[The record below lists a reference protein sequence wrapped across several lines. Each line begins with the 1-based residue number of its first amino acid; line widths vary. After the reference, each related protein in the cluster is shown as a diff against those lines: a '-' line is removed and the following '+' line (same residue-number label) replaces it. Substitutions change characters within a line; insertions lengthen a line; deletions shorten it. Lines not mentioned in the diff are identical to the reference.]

1 MSLLDDLRAKIADAI
16 LPSQKRGLLPYDRM
30 ASQRNIGAVAA
41 GNELEASI
49 RGTVFACLQHR
60 ANALSA
66 TKFNT
71 YKEQNFERSELGADH
86 WAARL
91 LSNPNPYFVRS
102 QIYSYIENWLSIN
115 GNAFIWTPTNG
126 YHVPL
131 QMWVLNPTR
140 VRIIKGS
147 EKFIDGYVYQSAQ
160 DGNIPIP
167 EKEMVHLARIHPA
180 ARPEEIVGMN
190 ILGVGLVTAALEYA
204 NIDREVSNYLQRLF
218 RNNTVP
224 PLVAEHPDT
233 VDMETWVKIRDGWN
247 EALPDFKLRALLHG
261 GMKLNVPPKGE
272 LTIGYDAVSKDTRSQ
287 IAQVFGVPPGMLTG
301 EFQNKATAEVQFSI
315 FRQNTIDPEALYIA
329 EELTRHF
336 RRFEED
342 VLIEAE
348 PYLLRDVD
356 AELKQEEFQLRWGI
370 KTINDARSERGFNT
384 IAGGDVPL
392 IANGFVPLSA
402 TANVTL
408 SDLFG
413 NNSNKPTID
422 KPGARALPEF
432 APQMPVTARNV
443 PYNTNEARAEFWRN
457 YDGLTTKNQ
466 NDITEVVAGAIDQ
479 VKKKIKT
486 QIEQGKT
493 DLSGVQL
500 DEAMER
506 EITTA
511 TQTAVQNIAGALAV
525 QLEGNAIPLGGEYGT
540 ALRNLANET
549 AGKINESVETI
560 KTEFSKTLSENA
572 NKSKSE
578 LLEILNT
585 RFDGVYSQSRL
596 RTIANTTAANVTSG
610 SQLAT
615 YKRLGY
621 TYIWLTE
628 QDNRVR
634 PSHKI
639 MEGKETD
646 PDGFFSVPVM
656 KKGITEEG
664 TEGEIIIGYE
674 KTERPLGN
682 GLSASGAVNCRCQ
695 LFPVQRQKTETVT
708 VQKPSAETTAPNAP
722 SGSNVPRVISGGRGS
737 QLKAITDFEAKY
749 RNLETHEMGMVADYD
764 GNVINEVKGTARAV
778 EIFKGMPDQKIKQLI
793 RDGNAVITHN
803 HPGPV
808 SLSGGDIKIS
818 ISFNAAEYR
827 AVGKNYTYI
836 MQRPKTG
843 YITRERYKKNLIK
856 SGEYRDD
863 GFYLTDA
870 TERKIEADWR
880 SYFDDVRYFYQKF
893 PELTRNDIPEKMLE
907 IYDAYLNGKFDGPSG
922 GEWYNEYLTHY
933 INLEMAN
940 KYGYDYQRIP
950 TR

>member
-1 MSLLDDLRAKIADAI
+1 MSLLDDLRNKIADAI

-71 YKEQNFERSELGADH
+71 YKESNFERSELGADH

-160 DGNIPIP
+160 DGNIAIP
-167 EKEMVHLARIHPA
+167 EKEMIHLARIHPA

-224 PLVAEHPDT
+224 PLIAEHPDT

-370 KTINDARSERGFNT
+370 KTINDARAERGFNT
-384 IAGGDVPL
+384 ISGGDVPL
-392 IANGFVPLSA
+392 IANGFVPLSGA
-402 TANVTL
+402 ITPVPKPSAPQLTA
-408 SDLFG
+408 
-413 NNSNKPTID
+413 K
-422 KPGARALPEF
+422 
-432 APQMPVTARNV
+432 APQMPVTARNF

-466 NDITEVVAGAIDQ
+466 IDISAVVSRAINEVETQVLNNIDAGQYTMFDVAISEKTTERINAACNDAAKRTA
-479 VKKKIKT
+479 
-486 QIEQGKT
+486 EQ
-493 DLSGVQL
+493 
-500 DEAMER
+500 
-506 EITTA
+506 
-511 TQTAVQNIAGALAV
+511 LAKD
-525 QLEGNAIPLGGEYGT
+525 LEGNAVPLTGPYGQSIAELGTQT
-540 ALRNLANET
+540 AAKIEESLNVITDDVRKVITANAQKDKNELRAILAER
-549 AGKINESVETI
+549 
-560 KTEFSKTLSENA
+560 F
-572 NKSKSE
+572 KS
-578 LLEILNT
+578 
-585 RFDGVYSQSRL
+585 VYSESRL
-596 RTIANTTAANVTSG
+596 KAIANTTAASVTSG

-621 TYIWLTE
+621 NYIWLTE
-628 QDNRVR
+628 QDGRVR
-634 PSHKI
+634 PSHAL
-639 MEGKETD
+639 MEGRVVGSDGYFEVPIVKITKN
-646 PDGFFSVPVM
+646 PDGS
-656 KKGITEEG
+656 EQEQ
-664 TEGEIIIGYE
+664 IIGYE
-674 KTERPLGN
+674 RTERPLGD

-695 LFPVQRQKTETVT
+695 LFPV
-708 VQKPSAETTAPNAP
+708 
-722 SGSNVPRVISGGRGS
+722 
-737 QLKAITDFEAKY
+737 
-749 RNLETHEMGMVADYD
+749 
-764 GNVINEVKGTARAV
+764 
-778 EIFKGMPDQKIKQLI
+778 KQ
-793 RDGNAVITHN
+793 
-803 HPGPV
+803 
-808 SLSGGDIKIS
+808 
-818 ISFNAAEYR
+818 
-827 AVGKNYTYI
+827 
-836 MQRPKTG
+836 
-843 YITRERYKKNLIK
+843 
-856 SGEYRDD
+856 
-863 GFYLTDA
+863 
-870 TERKIEADWR
+870 
-880 SYFDDVRYFYQKF
+880 
-893 PELTRNDIPEKMLE
+893 
-907 IYDAYLNGKFDGPSG
+907 
-922 GEWYNEYLTHY
+922 
-933 INLEMAN
+933 
-940 KYGYDYQRIP
+940 
-950 TR
+950 

>member
-1 MSLLDDLRAKIADAI
+1 MSLLDDLRNKIADAI
-16 LPSQKRGLLPYDRM
+16 LPSQKRGLLPYERGG
-30 ASQRNIGAVAA
+30 SQRNIGSVSA
-41 GNELEASI
+41 GNELDASI

-147 EKFIDGYVYQSAQ
+147 DKFIDGYVYQSAQ
-160 DGNIPIP
+160 DGNIAIP
-167 EKEMVHLARIHPA
+167 EKEMIHLARIHPA

-224 PLVAEHPDT
+224 PLIAEHPDT

-272 LTIGYDAVSKDTRSQ
+272 MTIGYDAVSKDTRSQ

-336 RRFEED
+336 RRFEDD
-342 VLIEAE
+342 VLIEAD

-370 KTINDARSERGFNT
+370 KTINDARTERGFDA
-384 IAGGDVPL
+384 ISGGDVPL
-392 IANGFVPLSA
+392 IANGFVPLSGA
-402 TANVTL
+402 ITPEPKPSAPQLTA
-408 SDLFG
+408 
-413 NNSNKPTID
+413 K
-422 KPGARALPEF
+422 
-432 APQMPVTARNV
+432 APQMPVTARSF

-466 NDITEVVAGAIDQ
+466 IDITAVVSRAINEVETQVLNNIDAGQYTMFDVAISE
-479 VKKKIKT
+479 KT
-486 QIEQGKT
+486 TERINAACNDAAKRTAEQ
-493 DLSGVQL
+493 
-500 DEAMER
+500 
-506 EITTA
+506 
-511 TQTAVQNIAGALAV
+511 LAKD
-525 QLEGNAIPLGGEYGT
+525 LEGNAVPLTGPYGQSIAELGTQT
-540 ALRNLANET
+540 AAKIEESLNVITDDVRKVITANAQKDKNELRA
-549 AGKINESVETI
+549 I
-560 KTEFSKTLSENA
+560 LSERF
-572 NKSKSE
+572 KS
-578 LLEILNT
+578 
-585 RFDGVYSQSRL
+585 VYSESRL
-596 RTIANTTAANVTSG
+596 KAIANTTAASVTSG

-621 TYIWLTE
+621 NYIWLTE
-628 QDNRVR
+628 QDGRVR
-634 PSHKI
+634 PSHAL
-639 MEGKETD
+639 MEGRVVGSDGYFEVPIVKITKN
-646 PDGFFSVPVM
+646 PDGS
-656 KKGITEEG
+656 EQEQ
-664 TEGEIIIGYE
+664 IIGYE
-674 KTERPLGN
+674 RTERPLGD

-695 LFPVQRQKTETVT
+695 LFPV
-708 VQKPSAETTAPNAP
+708 
-722 SGSNVPRVISGGRGS
+722 
-737 QLKAITDFEAKY
+737 
-749 RNLETHEMGMVADYD
+749 
-764 GNVINEVKGTARAV
+764 
-778 EIFKGMPDQKIKQLI
+778 KQ
-793 RDGNAVITHN
+793 
-803 HPGPV
+803 
-808 SLSGGDIKIS
+808 
-818 ISFNAAEYR
+818 
-827 AVGKNYTYI
+827 
-836 MQRPKTG
+836 
-843 YITRERYKKNLIK
+843 
-856 SGEYRDD
+856 
-863 GFYLTDA
+863 
-870 TERKIEADWR
+870 
-880 SYFDDVRYFYQKF
+880 
-893 PELTRNDIPEKMLE
+893 
-907 IYDAYLNGKFDGPSG
+907 
-922 GEWYNEYLTHY
+922 
-933 INLEMAN
+933 
-940 KYGYDYQRIP
+940 
-950 TR
+950 

>member
-1 MSLLDDLRAKIADAI
+1 MSLLDDLRNKIADAI

-41 GNELEASI
+41 GNELDASI

-71 YKEQNFERSELGADH
+71 YKESNFERSELGADH

-160 DGNIPIP
+160 DGNIAIP
-167 EKEMVHLARIHPA
+167 EKEMIHLARIHPA

-224 PLVAEHPDT
+224 PLIAEHPDT

-370 KTINDARSERGFNT
+370 KTINDARAERGFNT
-384 IAGGDVPL
+384 ISGGDVPL
-392 IANGFVPLSA
+392 IANGFVPLST

-422 KPGARALPEF
+422 KPGARALPEY
-432 APQMPVTARNV
+432 APQMPVAARSF

-466 NDITEVVAGAIDQ
+466 IDISAVVSRAINEVETQVLNNIDAGQYTMFDVAISEQTTERINAACNDAAKRTA
-479 VKKKIKT
+479 
-486 QIEQGKT
+486 EQ
-493 DLSGVQL
+493 
-500 DEAMER
+500 
-506 EITTA
+506 
-511 TQTAVQNIAGALAV
+511 LAKD
-525 QLEGNAIPLGGEYGT
+525 LEGNAVPLTGPYGQSIAELGTQT
-540 ALRNLANET
+540 AAKIEESLNVITDDVRKVITANAQKDKNELRAIL
-549 AGKINESVETI
+549 
-560 KTEFSKTLSENA
+560 TERF
-572 NKSKSE
+572 KS
-578 LLEILNT
+578 
-585 RFDGVYSQSRL
+585 VYSESRL
-596 RTIANTTAANVTSG
+596 KAIANTTAASVTSG

-621 TYIWLTE
+621 NYIWLTE
-628 QDNRVR
+628 QDGRVR
-634 PSHKI
+634 PSHVL
-639 MEGKETD
+639 MEGRVVGSDGYFEVPIVKITKN
-646 PDGFFSVPVM
+646 PDGS
-656 KKGITEEG
+656 EQEQ
-664 TEGEIIIGYE
+664 IIGYE
-674 KTERPLGN
+674 RTERPLGD

-695 LFPVQRQKTETVT
+695 LFPV
-708 VQKPSAETTAPNAP
+708 
-722 SGSNVPRVISGGRGS
+722 
-737 QLKAITDFEAKY
+737 
-749 RNLETHEMGMVADYD
+749 
-764 GNVINEVKGTARAV
+764 
-778 EIFKGMPDQKIKQLI
+778 KQ
-793 RDGNAVITHN
+793 
-803 HPGPV
+803 
-808 SLSGGDIKIS
+808 
-818 ISFNAAEYR
+818 
-827 AVGKNYTYI
+827 
-836 MQRPKTG
+836 
-843 YITRERYKKNLIK
+843 
-856 SGEYRDD
+856 
-863 GFYLTDA
+863 
-870 TERKIEADWR
+870 
-880 SYFDDVRYFYQKF
+880 
-893 PELTRNDIPEKMLE
+893 
-907 IYDAYLNGKFDGPSG
+907 
-922 GEWYNEYLTHY
+922 
-933 INLEMAN
+933 
-940 KYGYDYQRIP
+940 
-950 TR
+950 

>member
-1 MSLLDDLRAKIADAI
+1 MSLLDDLRNKIADAI
-16 LPSQKRGLLPYDRM
+16 LPSQKRGLLPYERGG
-30 ASQRNIGAVAA
+30 SQRNIGSVSA
-41 GNELEASI
+41 GNELDASI

-147 EKFIDGYVYQSAQ
+147 DKFIDGYVYQSAQ
-160 DGNIPIP
+160 DGNIAIP
-167 EKEMVHLARIHPA
+167 EKEMIHLARIHPA

-224 PLVAEHPDT
+224 PLIAEHPDT

-272 LTIGYDAVSKDTRSQ
+272 MTIGYDAVSKDTRSQ

-336 RRFEED
+336 RRFEDD
-342 VLIEAE
+342 VLIEAD
-348 PYLLRDVD
+348 PYLLKDVD
-356 AELKQEEFQLRWGI
+356 AELKEEEFQLRWGI
-370 KTINDARSERGFNT
+370 KTINDARTERGFDA
-384 IAGGDVPL
+384 ISGGDVPL

-408 SDLFG
+408 PDLFG
-413 NNSNKPTID
+413 NNANKPTIN
-422 KPGARALPEF
+422 KPGSRALPEY
-432 APQMPVTARNV
+432 APQMPVTARSF

-466 NDITEVVAGAIDQ
+466 IDITAVVSRAINEVETQVLNNIDAGQYTMFDVAISE
-479 VKKKIKT
+479 KT
-486 QIEQGKT
+486 TERINAACNDAAKRTAEQ
-493 DLSGVQL
+493 
-500 DEAMER
+500 
-506 EITTA
+506 
-511 TQTAVQNIAGALAV
+511 LAKD
-525 QLEGNAIPLGGEYGT
+525 LEGNAVPLTGPYGQSIAELGTQT
-540 ALRNLANET
+540 AAKIEESLNVITDDVRKVITANAQKDKNGLRA
-549 AGKINESVETI
+549 I
-560 KTEFSKTLSENA
+560 LSERF
-572 NKSKSE
+572 KS
-578 LLEILNT
+578 
-585 RFDGVYSQSRL
+585 VYSESRL
-596 RTIANTTAANVTSG
+596 KAIANTTAASVTSG

-621 TYIWLTE
+621 NYIWLTE
-628 QDNRVR
+628 QDGRVR
-634 PSHKI
+634 PSHAL
-639 MEGKETD
+639 MEGRVVGSDGYFEVPIVKITKN
-646 PDGFFSVPVM
+646 PDGS
-656 KKGITEEG
+656 EQEQ
-664 TEGEIIIGYE
+664 IIGYE
-674 KTERPLGN
+674 RTERPLGD

-695 LFPVQRQKTETVT
+695 LFPV
-708 VQKPSAETTAPNAP
+708 
-722 SGSNVPRVISGGRGS
+722 
-737 QLKAITDFEAKY
+737 
-749 RNLETHEMGMVADYD
+749 
-764 GNVINEVKGTARAV
+764 
-778 EIFKGMPDQKIKQLI
+778 KQ
-793 RDGNAVITHN
+793 
-803 HPGPV
+803 
-808 SLSGGDIKIS
+808 
-818 ISFNAAEYR
+818 
-827 AVGKNYTYI
+827 
-836 MQRPKTG
+836 
-843 YITRERYKKNLIK
+843 
-856 SGEYRDD
+856 
-863 GFYLTDA
+863 
-870 TERKIEADWR
+870 
-880 SYFDDVRYFYQKF
+880 
-893 PELTRNDIPEKMLE
+893 
-907 IYDAYLNGKFDGPSG
+907 
-922 GEWYNEYLTHY
+922 
-933 INLEMAN
+933 
-940 KYGYDYQRIP
+940 
-950 TR
+950 

>member
-1 MSLLDDLRAKIADAI
+1 MSLLDDLRNKIADAI

-41 GNELEASI
+41 GNELDASI

-66 TKFNT
+66 TKFHI
-71 YKEQNFERSELGADH
+71 YKESNFERSELGADH

-160 DGNIPIP
+160 DGNIAIP
-167 EKEMVHLARIHPA
+167 EKEMIHLARIHPA

-224 PLVAEHPDT
+224 PLIAEHPDT

-336 RRFEED
+336 RRFEDD
-342 VLIEAE
+342 VLIETE

-356 AELKQEEFQLRWGI
+356 AELKQEEFELKWGI
-370 KTINDARSERGFNT
+370 KTINDARAERGFDT
-384 IAGGDVPL
+384 IPGGEIPL
-392 IANGFVPLSA
+392 IANGFVPLST

-413 NNSNKPTID
+413 NNANKPTID
-422 KPGARALPEF
+422 KPGARALPAF
-432 APQMPVTARNV
+432 APQMPVTARMF

-457 YDGLTTKNQ
+457 YDGLTTKNEQ
-466 NDITEVVAGAIDQ
+466 AIAAVVSRAISEVEKQVLSNIDAGQYTMFDVAISEQTSERINAACNDA
-479 VKKKIKT
+479 VKRT
-486 QIEQGKT
+486 AEQ
-493 DLSGVQL
+493 
-500 DEAMER
+500 
-506 EITTA
+506 
-511 TQTAVQNIAGALAV
+511 LAKD
-525 QLEGNAIPLGGEYGT
+525 LEGNAVPLTGPYGQSIAELGAQSAAKIEESLNVITDDVRKVIT
-540 ALRNLANET
+540 ANTQKDKNELRA
-549 AGKINESVETI
+549 I
-560 KTEFSKTLSENA
+560 LSA
-572 NKSKSE
+572 RFKS
-578 LLEILNT
+578 
-585 RFDGVYSQSRL
+585 VYSESRL
-596 RTIANTTAANVTSG
+596 KAIANTTAASVTSG

-621 TYIWLTE
+621 NYIWLTE
-628 QDNRVR
+628 QDGRVR
-634 PSHKI
+634 PSHAL
-639 MEGKETD
+639 MEGRVVGSDGYFEVPIVKITKN
-646 PDGFFSVPVM
+646 PDGS
-656 KKGITEEG
+656 EQEQ
-664 TEGEIIIGYE
+664 IIGYE
-674 KTERPLGN
+674 RTERPLGE

-695 LFPVQRQKTETVT
+695 LFPV
-708 VQKPSAETTAPNAP
+708 
-722 SGSNVPRVISGGRGS
+722 
-737 QLKAITDFEAKY
+737 
-749 RNLETHEMGMVADYD
+749 
-764 GNVINEVKGTARAV
+764 
-778 EIFKGMPDQKIKQLI
+778 KQ
-793 RDGNAVITHN
+793 
-803 HPGPV
+803 
-808 SLSGGDIKIS
+808 
-818 ISFNAAEYR
+818 
-827 AVGKNYTYI
+827 
-836 MQRPKTG
+836 
-843 YITRERYKKNLIK
+843 
-856 SGEYRDD
+856 
-863 GFYLTDA
+863 
-870 TERKIEADWR
+870 
-880 SYFDDVRYFYQKF
+880 
-893 PELTRNDIPEKMLE
+893 
-907 IYDAYLNGKFDGPSG
+907 
-922 GEWYNEYLTHY
+922 
-933 INLEMAN
+933 
-940 KYGYDYQRIP
+940 
-950 TR
+950 

>member
-1 MSLLDDLRAKIADAI
+1 MSLLDDLRNKIADAI
-16 LPSQKRGLLPYDRM
+16 LPSQKRGLLPYERGG
-30 ASQRNIGAVAA
+30 SQRNIGAVSA

-66 TKFNT
+66 TKFNV

-147 EKFIDGYVYQSAQ
+147 EKFIDGYVYQSPQ
-160 DGNIPIP
+160 DGNISIP
-167 EKEMVHLARIHPA
+167 EKEMIHLARIHPS
-180 ARPEEIVGMN
+180 ARTEEIVGMN

-204 NIDREVSNYLQRLF
+204 NIDRDVSNYLQRLF

-224 PLVAEHPDT
+224 PLIAEHPDT

-272 LTIGYDAVSKDTRSQ
+272 LTIGYDSVSKDTRSQ

-336 RRFEED
+336 RRFEDD
-342 VLIEAE
+342 VLIESD

-356 AELKQEEFQLRWGI
+356 AELKQEEFELKWGI
-370 KTINDARSERGFNT
+370 KTINDARTERGFEA
-384 IAGGDVPL
+384 ISGGDIPL

-413 NNSNKPTID
+413 NNANKPTID
-422 KPGARALPEF
+422 KPGARALPEY
-432 APQMPVTARNV
+432 APQMPVTARSF

-493 DLSGVQL
+493 DLSKIQL
-500 DEAMER
+500 DEKTEKQIAD
-506 EITTA
+506 A
-511 TQTAVQNIAGALAV
+511 TQIAVQNIASSLAV
-525 QLEGNAIPLGGEYGT
+525 QLEGNAIPLDGEYGT

-572 NKSKSE
+572 NKSKTE
-578 LLEILNT
+578 LLEILST

-646 PDGFFSVPVM
+646 PDGFFNVPVM

-664 TEGEIIIGYE
+664 TEGDVVIGYE
-674 KTERPLGN
+674 KTERPLGG

-695 LFPVQRQKTETVT
+695 LFPVQRQKTETVQVT
-708 VQKPSAETTAPNAP
+708 TKPKPETPT
-722 SGSNVPRVISGGRGS
+722 SGTTGAKTPPRIIAGGRGS
-737 QLKAITDFEAKY
+737 QLKAITDFEDKY
-749 RNLETHEMGMVADYD
+749 RNLTTHEMGIIVDYD
-764 GNVINEVKGTARAV
+764 GNI
-778 EIFKGMPDQKIKQLI
+778 I
-793 RDGNAVITHN
+793 RDEITGNRDSISLYRNKEERMVSRRAGNHIATHN
-803 HPGPV
+803 HPDCDV
-808 SLSGGDIKIS
+808 SFSPADIINTIDANRAEFRAVTPKYNHVIQRPENGFDDKLFQYKRIYDEENGGYKKETDLGTRTIDGGIRFDIEDEWNNLTDKYIREFLQDPKNRKKILSGQLTENEIVL
-818 ISFNAAEYR
+818 AA
-827 AVGKNYTYI
+827 
-836 MQRPKTG
+836 
-843 YITRERYKKNLIK
+843 
-856 SGEYRDD
+856 
-863 GFYLTDA
+863 
-870 TERKIEADWR
+870 
-880 SYFDDVRYFYQKF
+880 
-893 PELTRNDIPEKMLE
+893 
-907 IYDAYLNGKFDGPSG
+907 
-922 GEWYNEYLTHY
+922 NEYSVHL
-933 INLEMAN
+933 AN
-940 KYGYDYQRIP
+940 VDLSKKYGWNYERIEIKK
-950 TR
+950 

>member
-1 MSLLDDLRAKIADAI
+1 MSLLDDLRNKIADAI

-71 YKEQNFERSELGADH
+71 YKESNFERSELGADH

-160 DGNIPIP
+160 DGNIAIP
-167 EKEMVHLARIHPA
+167 EKEMIHLARIHPA

-224 PLVAEHPDT
+224 PLIAEHPDT

-336 RRFEED
+336 RRFEDD

-370 KTINDARSERGFNT
+370 KTINDARAERGFDT
-384 IAGGDVPL
+384 ISGGDVPL
-392 IANGFVPLSA
+392 IANGFVPLSGA
-402 TANVTL
+402 ITPVAKPSAPQLTA
-408 SDLFG
+408 
-413 NNSNKPTID
+413 K
-422 KPGARALPEF
+422 
-432 APQMPVTARNV
+432 APQMPVTARSF

-457 YDGLTTKNQ
+457 YDGLTTENEQ
-466 NDITEVVAGAIDQ
+466 AIAAVVRSAMNDFREKVLSEVEKGQYNLFGIGIDDATAAELEATISAGVFSVSEQLAID
-479 VKKKIKT
+479 
-486 QIEQGKT
+486 
-493 DLSGVQL
+493 
-500 DEAMER
+500 
-506 EITTA
+506 
-511 TQTAVQNIAGALAV
+511 
-525 QLEGNAIPLGGEYGT
+525 LEGNAVPLTGPYGQSLST
-540 ALRNLANET
+540 LARESAAN
-549 AGKINESVETI
+549 INESFEVIKREITET
-560 KTEFSKTLSENA
+560 LGANA
-572 NKSKSE
+572 GKSKKE
-578 LLEILNT
+578 LFQIVTNAFKNTYTKQRLE
-585 RFDGVYSQSRL
+585 
-596 RTIANTTAANVTSG
+596 TIANTTAANVTSG
-610 SQLAT
+610 AQLAT

-628 QDNRVR
+628 QDRRVR
-634 PSHKI
+634 PSHAR
-639 MEGKETD
+639 MEGREVG
-646 PDGFFSVPVM
+646 PDGFFEVPII
-656 KKGITEEG
+656 KSGITEDG
-664 TEGEIIIGYE
+664 TEGDIVVGYE
-674 KTERPLGN
+674 RTERPLGK
-682 GLSASGAVNCRCQ
+682 GLNASNAINCRCQ
-695 LFPVQRQKTETVT
+695 LFPV
-708 VQKPSAETTAPNAP
+708 
-722 SGSNVPRVISGGRGS
+722 
-737 QLKAITDFEAKY
+737 
-749 RNLETHEMGMVADYD
+749 
-764 GNVINEVKGTARAV
+764 
-778 EIFKGMPDQKIKQLI
+778 
-793 RDGNAVITHN
+793 
-803 HPGPV
+803 
-808 SLSGGDIKIS
+808 
-818 ISFNAAEYR
+818 
-827 AVGKNYTYI
+827 
-836 MQRPKTG
+836 
-843 YITRERYKKNLIK
+843 KK
-856 SGEYRDD
+856 
-863 GFYLTDA
+863 
-870 TERKIEADWR
+870 
-880 SYFDDVRYFYQKF
+880 
-893 PELTRNDIPEKMLE
+893 
-907 IYDAYLNGKFDGPSG
+907 
-922 GEWYNEYLTHY
+922 
-933 INLEMAN
+933 
-940 KYGYDYQRIP
+940 
-950 TR
+950 

>member
-1 MSLLDDLRAKIADAI
+1 MSLLDDLRNKIADAI
-16 LPSQKRGLLPYDRM
+16 LPSQKRGLLPYDRG

-147 EKFIDGYVYQSAQ
+147 EKFIDGYIYQSAQ
-160 DGNIPIP
+160 DGNIAIP
-167 EKEMVHLARIHPA
+167 EKEMIHLARIHPA

-204 NIDREVSNYLQRLF
+204 NIDRDVSSYLQRLF

-224 PLVAEHPDT
+224 PLIAEHPDT
-233 VDMETWVKIRDGWN
+233 VDIETWERIRNGWN

-336 RRFEED
+336 RRYEDD

-348 PYLLRDVD
+348 PYLLRDVET
-356 AELKQEEFQLRWGI
+356 ELKQEEFQLRWGI
-370 KTINDARSERGFNT
+370 KTINDARTERGFDA
-384 IAGGDVPL
+384 ISGGDVPL
-392 IANGFVPLSA
+392 IANGYIPLST

-413 NNSNKPTID
+413 NNANKPAID
-422 KPGARALPEF
+422 KPGSRALPEF
-432 APQMPVTARNV
+432 APQMPVTARSF
-443 PYNTNEARAEFWRN
+443 PYNTNEARSEFWRN
-457 YDGLTTKNQ
+457 YDGLTTKNEQ
-466 NDITEVVAGAIDQ
+466 AIAAVVAKAISEVERKVLDNVDKGQ
-479 VKKKIKT
+479 LTMFDVAISEQTTERINAECNDAVKRVA
-486 QIEQGKT
+486 EQLAT
-493 DLSGVQL
+493 D
-500 DEAMER
+500 
-506 EITTA
+506 
-511 TQTAVQNIAGALAV
+511 
-525 QLEGNAIPLGGEYGT
+525 LEGNKIPLTGPYGQSIAQLGAESAAKIEDSLNVITDDVQKVIT
-540 ALRNLANET
+540 ANAM
-549 AGKINESVETI
+549 KS
-560 KTEFSKTLSENA
+560 KTELRDILAARFKT
-572 NKSKSE
+572 
-578 LLEILNT
+578 
-585 RFDGVYSQSRL
+585 VYSESRL
-596 RTIANTTAANVTSG
+596 KAIANTTAASVTSG

-621 TYIWLTE
+621 NYIWVTE
-628 QDNRVR
+628 QDGRVR
-634 PSHKI
+634 PSHAL
-639 MEGKETD
+639 MEGRVVGSDGYFEVPIVKITKN
-646 PDGFFSVPVM
+646 PDGS
-656 KKGITEEG
+656 EQEQ
-664 TEGEIIIGYE
+664 IIGYE
-674 KTERPLGN
+674 RTERPLGE

-695 LFPVQRQKTETVT
+695 LFPV
-708 VQKPSAETTAPNAP
+708 
-722 SGSNVPRVISGGRGS
+722 
-737 QLKAITDFEAKY
+737 
-749 RNLETHEMGMVADYD
+749 
-764 GNVINEVKGTARAV
+764 
-778 EIFKGMPDQKIKQLI
+778 KQ
-793 RDGNAVITHN
+793 
-803 HPGPV
+803 
-808 SLSGGDIKIS
+808 
-818 ISFNAAEYR
+818 
-827 AVGKNYTYI
+827 
-836 MQRPKTG
+836 
-843 YITRERYKKNLIK
+843 
-856 SGEYRDD
+856 
-863 GFYLTDA
+863 
-870 TERKIEADWR
+870 
-880 SYFDDVRYFYQKF
+880 
-893 PELTRNDIPEKMLE
+893 
-907 IYDAYLNGKFDGPSG
+907 
-922 GEWYNEYLTHY
+922 
-933 INLEMAN
+933 
-940 KYGYDYQRIP
+940 
-950 TR
+950 

>member
-1 MSLLDDLRAKIADAI
+1 MSLLDDLRNKIADAI

-71 YKEQNFERSELGADH
+71 YKEHNFERSELGADH

-233 VDMETWVKIRDGWN
+233 VDMADWVKIRDGWN
-247 EALPDFKLRALLHG
+247 EALPDFKLRAILHG

-336 RRFEED
+336 RRFEDD

-356 AELKQEEFQLRWGI
+356 AELKQEEFELRWGI
-370 KTINDARSERGFNT
+370 KTINDARAERGFNT
-384 IAGGDVPL
+384 ISGGDVPL
-392 IANGFVPLSA
+392 IANGFIPLSGA
-402 TANVTL
+402 ITPVAKPSAPQLTA
-408 SDLFG
+408 
-413 NNSNKPTID
+413 K
-422 KPGARALPEF
+422 
-432 APQMPVTARNV
+432 APQMPVTARSF

-466 NDITEVVAGAIDQ
+466 IDIAAVVSRAISEVEKQVMNNIDAGQYTMFDVAISEKTTERINATCNDAAKRTA
-479 VKKKIKT
+479 
-486 QIEQGKT
+486 EQ
-493 DLSGVQL
+493 
-500 DEAMER
+500 
-506 EITTA
+506 
-511 TQTAVQNIAGALAV
+511 LAKD
-525 QLEGNAIPLGGEYGT
+525 LEGNAVPLTGPYGQSIAELGTQT
-540 ALRNLANET
+540 AAKIEESLNVITDDVRKVITANAQKDKNELRA
-549 AGKINESVETI
+549 I
-560 KTEFSKTLSENA
+560 LSA
-572 NKSKSE
+572 RFKS
-578 LLEILNT
+578 
-585 RFDGVYSQSRL
+585 VYSESRL
-596 RTIANTTAANVTSG
+596 KAIANTTAASVTSG

-621 TYIWLTE
+621 NYIWLTE
-628 QDNRVR
+628 QDGRVR
-634 PSHKI
+634 PSHAL
-639 MEGKETD
+639 MEGRVVGSDGYFEVPIVKITKN
-646 PDGFFSVPVM
+646 PDGS
-656 KKGITEEG
+656 EQEQ
-664 TEGEIIIGYE
+664 IIGYE
-674 KTERPLGN
+674 RTERPLGD

-695 LFPVQRQKTETVT
+695 LFPV
-708 VQKPSAETTAPNAP
+708 
-722 SGSNVPRVISGGRGS
+722 
-737 QLKAITDFEAKY
+737 
-749 RNLETHEMGMVADYD
+749 
-764 GNVINEVKGTARAV
+764 
-778 EIFKGMPDQKIKQLI
+778 KQ
-793 RDGNAVITHN
+793 
-803 HPGPV
+803 
-808 SLSGGDIKIS
+808 
-818 ISFNAAEYR
+818 
-827 AVGKNYTYI
+827 
-836 MQRPKTG
+836 
-843 YITRERYKKNLIK
+843 
-856 SGEYRDD
+856 
-863 GFYLTDA
+863 
-870 TERKIEADWR
+870 
-880 SYFDDVRYFYQKF
+880 
-893 PELTRNDIPEKMLE
+893 
-907 IYDAYLNGKFDGPSG
+907 
-922 GEWYNEYLTHY
+922 
-933 INLEMAN
+933 
-940 KYGYDYQRIP
+940 
-950 TR
+950 

>member
-1 MSLLDDLRAKIADAI
+1 MSLLDDLRNKIADAI

-71 YKEQNFERSELGADH
+71 YKESNFERSELGADH

-160 DGNIPIP
+160 DGNIAIP
-167 EKEMVHLARIHPA
+167 EKEMIHLARIHPA

-224 PLVAEHPDT
+224 PLIAEHPDT

-336 RRFEED
+336 RRFEDD

-370 KTINDARSERGFNT
+370 KTINDARAERGFDT
-384 IAGGDVPL
+384 ISGGDVPL
-392 IANGFVPLSA
+392 IANGFVPLSGA
-402 TANVTL
+402 ITPVAKPSAPQLTA
-408 SDLFG
+408 
-413 NNSNKPTID
+413 K
-422 KPGARALPEF
+422 
-432 APQMPVTARNV
+432 APQMPVTARSF

-466 NDITEVVAGAIDQ
+466 IDISTVVSRAINEVETQVLSNIDAGQYTMFDVAISEKTTERINAACNDAAKRTA
-479 VKKKIKT
+479 
-486 QIEQGKT
+486 EQ
-493 DLSGVQL
+493 
-500 DEAMER
+500 
-506 EITTA
+506 
-511 TQTAVQNIAGALAV
+511 LAKD
-525 QLEGNAIPLGGEYGT
+525 LEGNAVPLTGPYGQSIADLGTQT
-540 ALRNLANET
+540 AAKIEESLNVITDDVRKVITANAQKDKNELRAIL
-549 AGKINESVETI
+549 
-560 KTEFSKTLSENA
+560 TERF
-572 NKSKSE
+572 KS
-578 LLEILNT
+578 
-585 RFDGVYSQSRL
+585 VYSESRL
-596 RTIANTTAANVTSG
+596 KAIANTTAASVTSG

-621 TYIWLTE
+621 NYIWLTE
-628 QDNRVR
+628 QDGRVR
-634 PSHKI
+634 PSHAL
-639 MEGKETD
+639 MEGRVVGSDGYFEVPIVKITKN
-646 PDGFFSVPVM
+646 PDGS
-656 KKGITEEG
+656 EQEQ
-664 TEGEIIIGYE
+664 IIGYE
-674 KTERPLGN
+674 RTERPLGD

-695 LFPVQRQKTETVT
+695 LFPV
-708 VQKPSAETTAPNAP
+708 
-722 SGSNVPRVISGGRGS
+722 
-737 QLKAITDFEAKY
+737 
-749 RNLETHEMGMVADYD
+749 
-764 GNVINEVKGTARAV
+764 
-778 EIFKGMPDQKIKQLI
+778 KQ
-793 RDGNAVITHN
+793 
-803 HPGPV
+803 
-808 SLSGGDIKIS
+808 
-818 ISFNAAEYR
+818 
-827 AVGKNYTYI
+827 
-836 MQRPKTG
+836 
-843 YITRERYKKNLIK
+843 
-856 SGEYRDD
+856 
-863 GFYLTDA
+863 
-870 TERKIEADWR
+870 
-880 SYFDDVRYFYQKF
+880 
-893 PELTRNDIPEKMLE
+893 
-907 IYDAYLNGKFDGPSG
+907 
-922 GEWYNEYLTHY
+922 
-933 INLEMAN
+933 
-940 KYGYDYQRIP
+940 
-950 TR
+950 

>member
-167 EKEMVHLARIHPA
+167 EKEMIHLARIHPA

-336 RRFEED
+336 RRFEDD

-348 PYLLRDVD
+348 PYLLHDVD
-356 AELKQEEFQLRWGI
+356 AELKQEEFELKWGI

-432 APQMPVTARNV
+432 APQMPVTARSF

-525 QLEGNAIPLGGEYGT
+525 QLEGNAIPLDGEYGT

-674 KTERPLGN
+674 KTERPLGS

-695 LFPVQRQKTETVT
+695 LFPVQRQKTETVQVT
-708 VQKPSAETTAPNAP
+708 AKPKPETPT
-722 SGSNVPRVISGGRGS
+722 SGTTGAKTPPRIIAGGRGS
-737 QLKAITDFEAKY
+737 QLKAITDFEDKY
-749 RNLETHEMGMVADYD
+749 RNLTTHEMGIIVDYD
-764 GNVINEVKGTARAV
+764 GNI
-778 EIFKGMPDQKIKQLI
+778 I
-793 RDGNAVITHN
+793 RDEITGNRDSISLYRNKEERMVSRRAGNHVATHN
-803 HPGPV
+803 HPDCDV
-808 SLSGGDIKIS
+808 SFSPADIINTIDANRAEFRAITPKYNHVIQRPENGFDDKLFQYKRIYDEQNGGYKKDTDLGTRTIDGGIRVDIEDDWNNLTDKYISEYLQDPKNREKILSGQLTEKEII
-818 ISFNAAEYR
+818 AA
-827 AVGKNYTYI
+827 A
-836 MQRPKTG
+836 
-843 YITRERYKKNLIK
+843 
-856 SGEYRDD
+856 
-863 GFYLTDA
+863 
-870 TERKIEADWR
+870 
-880 SYFDDVRYFYQKF
+880 
-893 PELTRNDIPEKMLE
+893 
-907 IYDAYLNGKFDGPSG
+907 
-922 GEWYNEYLTHY
+922 NEYSVHL
-933 INLEMAN
+933 AN
-940 KYGYDYQRIP
+940 VDLAKKYGWNYERVEIKK
-950 TR
+950 

>member
-1 MSLLDDLRAKIADAI
+1 MSLLDDLRNKIADAI

-41 GNELEASI
+41 GNELDASI

-60 ANALSA
+60 SNALSA

-71 YKEQNFERSELGADH
+71 YKESNFERSELGADH

-160 DGNIPIP
+160 DGNIAIP
-167 EKEMVHLARIHPA
+167 EKEMIHLARIHPA

-224 PLVAEHPDT
+224 PLIAEHPDT

-336 RRFEED
+336 RRFEDD

-370 KTINDARSERGFNT
+370 KTINDARAERGFDSIT
-384 IAGGDVPL
+384 GGDVPL
-392 IANGFVPLSA
+392 IANGFVPLSGA
-402 TANVTL
+402 ITPVAKPSAPQLTA
-408 SDLFG
+408 
-413 NNSNKPTID
+413 K
-422 KPGARALPEF
+422 
-432 APQMPVTARNV
+432 APQMPVTARSF
-443 PYNTNEARAEFWRN
+443 PYNTNEGRAEFWRN

-466 NDITEVVAGAIDQ
+466 IDISAVVSRAINEVETQVLNNIDAGQYAMFDVAISEKTTERINAACNDAAKRTA
-479 VKKKIKT
+479 
-486 QIEQGKT
+486 EQ
-493 DLSGVQL
+493 
-500 DEAMER
+500 
-506 EITTA
+506 
-511 TQTAVQNIAGALAV
+511 LAKD
-525 QLEGNAIPLGGEYGT
+525 LEGNAVPLTGPYGQSIAELGTQT
-540 ALRNLANET
+540 AAKIEESLNVITDDVRKVITANAQKDKNELRA
-549 AGKINESVETI
+549 I
-560 KTEFSKTLSENA
+560 LSA
-572 NKSKSE
+572 RFKS
-578 LLEILNT
+578 
-585 RFDGVYSQSRL
+585 VYSESRL
-596 RTIANTTAANVTSG
+596 KAIANTTAASVTSG

-621 TYIWLTE
+621 NYIWLTE
-628 QDNRVR
+628 QDGRVR
-634 PSHKI
+634 PSHAL
-639 MEGKETD
+639 MEGRVVGSDGYFEVPIVKITKN
-646 PDGFFSVPVM
+646 PDGS
-656 KKGITEEG
+656 EQEQ
-664 TEGEIIIGYE
+664 IIGYE
-674 KTERPLGN
+674 RTERPLGD

-695 LFPVQRQKTETVT
+695 LFPV
-708 VQKPSAETTAPNAP
+708 
-722 SGSNVPRVISGGRGS
+722 
-737 QLKAITDFEAKY
+737 
-749 RNLETHEMGMVADYD
+749 
-764 GNVINEVKGTARAV
+764 
-778 EIFKGMPDQKIKQLI
+778 KQ
-793 RDGNAVITHN
+793 
-803 HPGPV
+803 
-808 SLSGGDIKIS
+808 
-818 ISFNAAEYR
+818 
-827 AVGKNYTYI
+827 
-836 MQRPKTG
+836 
-843 YITRERYKKNLIK
+843 
-856 SGEYRDD
+856 
-863 GFYLTDA
+863 
-870 TERKIEADWR
+870 
-880 SYFDDVRYFYQKF
+880 
-893 PELTRNDIPEKMLE
+893 
-907 IYDAYLNGKFDGPSG
+907 
-922 GEWYNEYLTHY
+922 
-933 INLEMAN
+933 
-940 KYGYDYQRIP
+940 
-950 TR
+950 

>member
-1 MSLLDDLRAKIADAI
+1 MSLLDDLRNKIADAI

-66 TKFNT
+66 AKFNT
-71 YKEQNFERSELGADH
+71 YKESNFERSELGADH

-160 DGNIPIP
+160 DGNIAIP
-167 EKEMVHLARIHPA
+167 EKEMIHLARIHPA

-224 PLVAEHPDT
+224 PLIAEHPDT

-336 RRFEED
+336 RRFEDD

-356 AELKQEEFQLRWGI
+356 AELKQEEFELRWGI
-370 KTINDARSERGFNT
+370 KTINDARAERGFNT
-384 IAGGDVPL
+384 ISGGDVPL
-392 IANGFVPLSA
+392 IANGFVPLSGA
-402 TANVTL
+402 IAPMAKPSTPQLTA
-408 SDLFG
+408 
-413 NNSNKPTID
+413 K
-422 KPGARALPEF
+422 
-432 APQMPVTARNV
+432 APQMPVTARSF

-525 QLEGNAIPLGGEYGT
+525 QLEGNAIPLDGEYGT

-664 TEGEIIIGYE
+664 TEGDVVIGYE
-674 KTERPLGN
+674 KTERPLGS

-695 LFPVQRQKTETVT
+695 LFPVQRQKTETVQVT
-708 VQKPSAETTAPNAP
+708 TKPKPETPT
-722 SGSNVPRVISGGRGS
+722 SGTTGAKTPPRIIAGGRGS
-737 QLKAITDFEAKY
+737 QLKAITDFEDKY
-749 RNLETHEMGMVADYD
+749 KNLRTHEMGMLTDYD
-764 GNVINEVKGTARAV
+764 GNIISEAKGDATSVNLYSKLTPQTRR
-778 EIFKGMPDQKIKQLI
+778 QLI
-793 RDGNAVITHN
+793 IDGNTIGTHN
-803 HPGPV
+803 HPVGSSFSPP
-808 SLSGGDIKIS
+808 DIMN
-818 ISFNAAEYR
+818 SFANNRAEFR
-827 AVGKNYTYI
+827 AVGPRYTYVL
-836 MQRPKTG
+836 QRPENGYTLRNKARKYWQENGMYEDEGFQILADDAKKVERAYNKELKDIKTEMLDFYTLPKDKVSEDLHELYDMYKDG
-843 YITRERYKKNLIK
+843 TATQDRELLWENM
-856 SGEYRDD
+856 SH
-863 GFYLTDA
+863 
-870 TERKIEADWR
+870 
-880 SYFDDVRYFYQKF
+880 V
-893 PELTRNDIPEKMLE
+893 
-907 IYDAYLNGKFDGPSG
+907 
-922 GEWYNEYLTHY
+922 
-933 INLEMAN
+933 INLRLAK
-940 KYGYDYQRIP
+940 KYKYNYERFVTGGG
-950 TR
+950 

>member
-356 AELKQEEFQLRWGI
+356 AELKQEEFELKWGI

-457 YDGLTTKNQ
+457 YDGLTTKNEQ
-466 NDITEVVAGAIDQ
+466 AIAAVVSRAINEVEKQVMSNIDAGQYTMFDVAISEQTSERINAACNDA
-479 VKKKIKT
+479 VKRT
-486 QIEQGKT
+486 AEQ
-493 DLSGVQL
+493 
-500 DEAMER
+500 
-506 EITTA
+506 
-511 TQTAVQNIAGALAV
+511 LAKD
-525 QLEGNAIPLGGEYGT
+525 LEGNAVPLTGPYGQSITQLAADSAAKIEESLNVITDDVRKVIT
-540 ALRNLANET
+540 ANAQKDKNELRAILT
-549 AGKINESVETI
+549 AR
-560 KTEFSKTLSENA
+560 F
-572 NKSKSE
+572 KS
-578 LLEILNT
+578 
-585 RFDGVYSQSRL
+585 VYSESRL
-596 RTIANTTAANVTSG
+596 KAIANTTAASVTSG

-621 TYIWLTE
+621 NYIWLTE
-628 QDNRVR
+628 QDGRVR
-634 PSHKI
+634 PSHAL
-639 MEGKETD
+639 MEGRVVGSDGYFEVPIVKITKN
-646 PDGFFSVPVM
+646 PDGS
-656 KKGITEEG
+656 EQEQ
-664 TEGEIIIGYE
+664 IIGYE
-674 KTERPLGN
+674 RTERPLGD

-695 LFPVQRQKTETVT
+695 LFPV
-708 VQKPSAETTAPNAP
+708 
-722 SGSNVPRVISGGRGS
+722 
-737 QLKAITDFEAKY
+737 
-749 RNLETHEMGMVADYD
+749 
-764 GNVINEVKGTARAV
+764 
-778 EIFKGMPDQKIKQLI
+778 KQ
-793 RDGNAVITHN
+793 
-803 HPGPV
+803 
-808 SLSGGDIKIS
+808 
-818 ISFNAAEYR
+818 
-827 AVGKNYTYI
+827 
-836 MQRPKTG
+836 
-843 YITRERYKKNLIK
+843 
-856 SGEYRDD
+856 
-863 GFYLTDA
+863 
-870 TERKIEADWR
+870 
-880 SYFDDVRYFYQKF
+880 
-893 PELTRNDIPEKMLE
+893 
-907 IYDAYLNGKFDGPSG
+907 
-922 GEWYNEYLTHY
+922 
-933 INLEMAN
+933 
-940 KYGYDYQRIP
+940 
-950 TR
+950 

>member
-1 MSLLDDLRAKIADAI
+1 MSLLDDLRNKIADAI

-71 YKEQNFERSELGADH
+71 YKESNFERSELGADH

-160 DGNIPIP
+160 DGNIAIP

-336 RRFEED
+336 RRFEDD

-370 KTINDARSERGFNT
+370 KTINDARAERGFNT
-384 IAGGDVPL
+384 ISGGDVPL
-392 IANGFVPLSA
+392 IANGFVPLSGA
-402 TANVTL
+402 IIPVAKPSAPQLTA
-408 SDLFG
+408 
-413 NNSNKPTID
+413 K
-422 KPGARALPEF
+422 
-432 APQMPVTARNV
+432 APQMPVTARSF

-466 NDITEVVAGAIDQ
+466 NDIAAVVSRAINEVETQVLNNIDAGQYTMFDVAISEKTTERINAACNDA
-479 VKKKIKT
+479 VKRT
-486 QIEQGKT
+486 AEQ
-493 DLSGVQL
+493 
-500 DEAMER
+500 
-506 EITTA
+506 
-511 TQTAVQNIAGALAV
+511 LAKD
-525 QLEGNAIPLGGEYGT
+525 LEGNAVPLTGPYGQSIAELGTQT
-540 ALRNLANET
+540 AAKIEESLNVITDDVRKVITANAQKDKNELRA
-549 AGKINESVETI
+549 I
-560 KTEFSKTLSENA
+560 LSA
-572 NKSKSE
+572 RFKS
-578 LLEILNT
+578 
-585 RFDGVYSQSRL
+585 VYSESRL
-596 RTIANTTAANVTSG
+596 KAIANTTAASVTSG

-621 TYIWLTE
+621 NYIWLTE
-628 QDNRVR
+628 QDGRVR
-634 PSHKI
+634 PSHAL
-639 MEGKETD
+639 MEGRVVGSDGYFEVPIVKITKS
-646 PDGFFSVPVM
+646 PDGS
-656 KKGITEEG
+656 EQEQ
-664 TEGEIIIGYE
+664 IIGYE
-674 KTERPLGN
+674 RTERPLGD

-695 LFPVQRQKTETVT
+695 LFPV
-708 VQKPSAETTAPNAP
+708 
-722 SGSNVPRVISGGRGS
+722 
-737 QLKAITDFEAKY
+737 
-749 RNLETHEMGMVADYD
+749 
-764 GNVINEVKGTARAV
+764 
-778 EIFKGMPDQKIKQLI
+778 KQ
-793 RDGNAVITHN
+793 
-803 HPGPV
+803 
-808 SLSGGDIKIS
+808 
-818 ISFNAAEYR
+818 
-827 AVGKNYTYI
+827 
-836 MQRPKTG
+836 
-843 YITRERYKKNLIK
+843 
-856 SGEYRDD
+856 
-863 GFYLTDA
+863 
-870 TERKIEADWR
+870 
-880 SYFDDVRYFYQKF
+880 
-893 PELTRNDIPEKMLE
+893 
-907 IYDAYLNGKFDGPSG
+907 
-922 GEWYNEYLTHY
+922 
-933 INLEMAN
+933 
-940 KYGYDYQRIP
+940 
-950 TR
+950 

>member
-1 MSLLDDLRAKIADAI
+1 MSLLDDLRNKIADAI

-160 DGNIPIP
+160 DGNIAIP
-167 EKEMVHLARIHPA
+167 EKEMIHLARIHPA

-224 PLVAEHPDT
+224 PLIAEHPDT

-336 RRFEED
+336 RRFEDD

-356 AELKQEEFQLRWGI
+356 AELKQEEFELRWGI
-370 KTINDARSERGFNT
+370 KTINDARAERGFNT
-384 IAGGDVPL
+384 ISGGDVPL
-392 IANGFVPLSA
+392 IANGFVPLSGA
-402 TANVTL
+402 ITPAPKPSAPQLTA
-408 SDLFG
+408 
-413 NNSNKPTID
+413 K
-422 KPGARALPEF
+422 

-525 QLEGNAIPLGGEYGT
+525 QLEGNAIPLDGEYGT

-646 PDGFFSVPVM
+646 PDGFFSVPIM

-674 KTERPLGN
+674 KTERPLGS

-695 LFPVQRQKTETVT
+695 LFPVQRQKTETVQVT
-708 VQKPSAETTAPNAP
+708 TKPKPETPT
-722 SGSNVPRVISGGRGS
+722 SGTTGAKTPPRIIAGGRGS
-737 QLKAITDFEAKY
+737 QLKAITDFEDKY
-749 RNLETHEMGMVADYD
+749 KNLRTHEMGMLTDYD
-764 GNVINEVKGTARAV
+764 GNIISEAKGDATSVNLYSKLTPETRR
-778 EIFKGMPDQKIKQLI
+778 QLI
-793 RDGNAVITHN
+793 IDGNTIGTHN
-803 HPGPV
+803 HPVGSSFSPP
-808 SLSGGDIKIS
+808 DIMN
-818 ISFNAAEYR
+818 SFANNRAEFR
-827 AVGKNYTYI
+827 AVGPRYTYVL
-836 MQRPKTG
+836 QRPENGYTLRNKARKYWQENGMYEDEGFQILADDARKVERAYNKELKDIKTEMLDF
-843 YITRERYKKNLIK
+843 YILPKDKVSDDLHELYDMYKDGTATRDR
-856 SGEYRDD
+856 
-863 GFYLTDA
+863 
-870 TERKIEADWR
+870 
-880 SYFDDVRYFYQKF
+880 
-893 PELTRNDIPEKMLE
+893 ELLWENM
-907 IYDAYLNGKFDGPSG
+907 S
-922 GEWYNEYLTHY
+922 HV
-933 INLEMAN
+933 INLRLAK
-940 KYGYDYQRIP
+940 KYKYNYERFVTGGG
-950 TR
+950 

>member
-1 MSLLDDLRAKIADAI
+1 MSLLDDLRNKIADAI

-41 GNELEASI
+41 GNELDASI

-71 YKEQNFERSELGADH
+71 YKESNFERSELGADH

-160 DGNIPIP
+160 DGNIAIP
-167 EKEMVHLARIHPA
+167 EKEMIHLARIHPA

-336 RRFEED
+336 RRFEDD

-370 KTINDARSERGFNT
+370 KTINDARAERGFNT
-384 IAGGDVPL
+384 ISGGDVPL
-392 IANGFVPLSA
+392 IANGFVPLSGA
-402 TANVTL
+402 ITPVPKPSAPQLTA
-408 SDLFG
+408 
-413 NNSNKPTID
+413 K
-422 KPGARALPEF
+422 
-432 APQMPVTARNV
+432 APQMPVTARSF

-466 NDITEVVAGAIDQ
+466 IDIAAVVSRAINEVETQVLNNIDAGQYTMFDVAISEKTTERINATCNDAAKRTA
-479 VKKKIKT
+479 
-486 QIEQGKT
+486 EQ
-493 DLSGVQL
+493 
-500 DEAMER
+500 
-506 EITTA
+506 
-511 TQTAVQNIAGALAV
+511 LAKD
-525 QLEGNAIPLGGEYGT
+525 LEGNAVPLTGPYGQSIAELGTQT
-540 ALRNLANET
+540 AAKIEESLNVITDDVRKVITANAQKDKNELRA
-549 AGKINESVETI
+549 I
-560 KTEFSKTLSENA
+560 LSA
-572 NKSKSE
+572 RFKS
-578 LLEILNT
+578 
-585 RFDGVYSQSRL
+585 VYSESRL
-596 RTIANTTAANVTSG
+596 KAIANTTAASVTSG

-621 TYIWLTE
+621 NYIWLTE
-628 QDNRVR
+628 QDGRVR
-634 PSHKI
+634 PSHAL
-639 MEGKETD
+639 MEGRVVGSDGYFEVPIVKITKN
-646 PDGFFSVPVM
+646 PDGS
-656 KKGITEEG
+656 EQEQ
-664 TEGEIIIGYE
+664 IIGYE
-674 KTERPLGN
+674 RTERPLGD

-695 LFPVQRQKTETVT
+695 LFPV
-708 VQKPSAETTAPNAP
+708 
-722 SGSNVPRVISGGRGS
+722 
-737 QLKAITDFEAKY
+737 
-749 RNLETHEMGMVADYD
+749 
-764 GNVINEVKGTARAV
+764 
-778 EIFKGMPDQKIKQLI
+778 KQ
-793 RDGNAVITHN
+793 
-803 HPGPV
+803 
-808 SLSGGDIKIS
+808 
-818 ISFNAAEYR
+818 
-827 AVGKNYTYI
+827 
-836 MQRPKTG
+836 
-843 YITRERYKKNLIK
+843 
-856 SGEYRDD
+856 
-863 GFYLTDA
+863 
-870 TERKIEADWR
+870 
-880 SYFDDVRYFYQKF
+880 
-893 PELTRNDIPEKMLE
+893 
-907 IYDAYLNGKFDGPSG
+907 
-922 GEWYNEYLTHY
+922 
-933 INLEMAN
+933 
-940 KYGYDYQRIP
+940 
-950 TR
+950 

>member
-1 MSLLDDLRAKIADAI
+1 MSLLDDLRNKIADAI
-16 LPSQKRGLLPYDRM
+16 LPSQKRGLLPYERGG
-30 ASQRNIGAVAA
+30 SQRNIGSVSA
-41 GNELEASI
+41 GNELDASI

-147 EKFIDGYVYQSAQ
+147 DKFIDGYVYQSAQ
-160 DGNIPIP
+160 DGNIAIP
-167 EKEMVHLARIHPA
+167 EKEMIHLARIHPA

-224 PLVAEHPDT
+224 PLIAEHPDT

-272 LTIGYDAVSKDTRSQ
+272 MTIGYDAVSKDTRSQ

-336 RRFEED
+336 RRFEDD
-342 VLIEAE
+342 VLIEAD
-348 PYLLRDVD
+348 PYLLKDVD
-356 AELKQEEFQLRWGI
+356 AELKEEEFQLRWGI
-370 KTINDARSERGFNT
+370 KTINDARTERGFDA
-384 IAGGDVPL
+384 ISGGDVPL

-408 SDLFG
+408 PDLFG
-413 NNSNKPTID
+413 NNANKPTIN
-422 KPGARALPEF
+422 KPGSRALPEY
-432 APQMPVTARNV
+432 APQMPVTARSF

-466 NDITEVVAGAIDQ
+466 IDITAVVSRAINEVETQVLNNIDAGQYTMFDVAISE
-479 VKKKIKT
+479 KT
-486 QIEQGKT
+486 TERINAACNDAAKRTAEQ
-493 DLSGVQL
+493 
-500 DEAMER
+500 
-506 EITTA
+506 
-511 TQTAVQNIAGALAV
+511 LAKD
-525 QLEGNAIPLGGEYGT
+525 LEGNAVPLTGPYGQSIAELGTQT
-540 ALRNLANET
+540 AAKIEESLNVITDDVRKVITANAQKDKNELRA
-549 AGKINESVETI
+549 I
-560 KTEFSKTLSENA
+560 LSERF
-572 NKSKSE
+572 KS
-578 LLEILNT
+578 
-585 RFDGVYSQSRL
+585 VYSESRL
-596 RTIANTTAANVTSG
+596 KAIANTTAASVTSG

-621 TYIWLTE
+621 NYIWLTE
-628 QDNRVR
+628 QDGRVR
-634 PSHKI
+634 PSHAL
-639 MEGKETD
+639 MEGRVVGSDGYFEVPIVKITKN
-646 PDGFFSVPVM
+646 PDGS
-656 KKGITEEG
+656 EQEQ
-664 TEGEIIIGYE
+664 IIGYE
-674 KTERPLGN
+674 RTERPLGD

-695 LFPVQRQKTETVT
+695 LFPV
-708 VQKPSAETTAPNAP
+708 
-722 SGSNVPRVISGGRGS
+722 
-737 QLKAITDFEAKY
+737 
-749 RNLETHEMGMVADYD
+749 
-764 GNVINEVKGTARAV
+764 
-778 EIFKGMPDQKIKQLI
+778 KQ
-793 RDGNAVITHN
+793 
-803 HPGPV
+803 
-808 SLSGGDIKIS
+808 
-818 ISFNAAEYR
+818 
-827 AVGKNYTYI
+827 
-836 MQRPKTG
+836 
-843 YITRERYKKNLIK
+843 
-856 SGEYRDD
+856 
-863 GFYLTDA
+863 
-870 TERKIEADWR
+870 
-880 SYFDDVRYFYQKF
+880 
-893 PELTRNDIPEKMLE
+893 
-907 IYDAYLNGKFDGPSG
+907 
-922 GEWYNEYLTHY
+922 
-933 INLEMAN
+933 
-940 KYGYDYQRIP
+940 
-950 TR
+950 

>member
-1 MSLLDDLRAKIADAI
+1 MSLLDDLRNKIADAI
-16 LPSQKRGLLPYDRM
+16 LPSQKRGLLPYERGG
-30 ASQRNIGAVAA
+30 SQRNIGSVSA
-41 GNELEASI
+41 GNELDASI

-147 EKFIDGYVYQSAQ
+147 DKFIDGYVYQSAQ
-160 DGNIPIP
+160 DGNIAIP
-167 EKEMVHLARIHPA
+167 EKEMIHLARIHPA

-224 PLVAEHPDT
+224 PLIAEHPDT

-272 LTIGYDAVSKDTRSQ
+272 MSIGYDAVSKDTRSQ

-336 RRFEED
+336 RRFEDD
-342 VLIEAE
+342 VLIEAD

-356 AELKQEEFQLRWGI
+356 AELKEEEFQLRWGI
-370 KTINDARSERGFNT
+370 KTINDARTERGFDA
-384 IAGGDVPL
+384 ISGGDVPL
-392 IANGFVPLSA
+392 IANGFVPLGQAITPVAKQSA
-402 TANVTL
+402 PQLTA
-408 SDLFG
+408 
-413 NNSNKPTID
+413 K
-422 KPGARALPEF
+422 
-432 APQMPVTARNV
+432 APQMAVTARSF

-493 DLSGVQL
+493 DLSKIQL
-500 DEAMER
+500 DEKTEKQIAD
-506 EITTA
+506 A
-511 TQTAVQNIAGALAV
+511 TQIAVQNIASSLAL
-525 QLEGNAIPLGGEYGT
+525 QLEGNAIPLDGEYGT

-572 NKSKSE
+572 NKSKTE

-585 RFDGVYSQSRL
+585 RFGGVYSQSRL

-664 TEGEIIIGYE
+664 TEGDVVIGYE
-674 KTERPLGN
+674 KTERPLGG

-695 LFPVQRQKTETVT
+695 LFPVQRQKTETVQVT
-708 VQKPSAETTAPNAP
+708 TKPKPETPT
-722 SGSNVPRVISGGRGS
+722 SGTTGTKTPPRIIAGGRGS
-737 QLKAITDFEAKY
+737 QLKAITDFEDKY
-749 RNLETHEMGMVADYD
+749 KDLRTHEMGMLTDYD
-764 GNVINEVKGTARAV
+764 GNVIAEVKGEKHSVNVLKNLTD
-778 EIFKGMPDQKIKQLI
+778 EQKHQI
-793 RDGNAVITHN
+793 RINGNAILTHN
-803 HPGPV
+803 HP
-808 SLSGGDIKIS
+808 
-818 ISFNAAEYR
+818 NAAAFSPQDVMHVIQMNEAEIR
-827 AVGKNYTYI
+827 AVGSRHTYI
-836 MQRPKTG
+836 LQRPEGGFEIRNKTRKRLQDAG
-843 YITRERYKKNLIK
+843 KYED
-856 SGEYRDD
+856 E
-863 GFYLTDA
+863 GFLPFTNDVK
-870 TERKIEADWR
+870 KIESR
-880 SYFDDVRYFYQKF
+880 FKK
-893 PELTRNDIPEKMLE
+893 ELKYINSDASLFNILPKDKIPEDLHDLYDMYKNGQAEQNRELFWEE
-907 IYDAYLNGKFDGPSG
+907 ITHVINMRMAKIYK
-922 GEWYNEYLTHY
+922 YN
-933 INLEMAN
+933 
-940 KYGYDYQRIP
+940 YQRIK
-950 TR
+950 TGGG

>member
-1 MSLLDDLRAKIADAI
+1 MSLLDDLRNKIADAI

-41 GNELEASI
+41 GNELDASI

-71 YKEQNFERSELGADH
+71 YKESNFERSELGADH

-167 EKEMVHLARIHPA
+167 EKEMIHLARIHPA

-224 PLVAEHPDT
+224 PLIAEHPDT

-336 RRFEED
+336 RRFEDD

-370 KTINDARSERGFNT
+370 KTINDARAERGFNT
-384 IAGGDVPL
+384 ISGGDVPL
-392 IANGFVPLSA
+392 IANGFIPLSGA
-402 TANVTL
+402 ITPVAKPSAPQLTA
-408 SDLFG
+408 
-413 NNSNKPTID
+413 K
-422 KPGARALPEF
+422 
-432 APQMPVTARNV
+432 APQMPVTARSF

-466 NDITEVVAGAIDQ
+466 IDIAAVVSRAINEVETQVLNNIDAGQYTMFDVAISEKTTERINATCNDAAKRTA
-479 VKKKIKT
+479 
-486 QIEQGKT
+486 EQ
-493 DLSGVQL
+493 
-500 DEAMER
+500 
-506 EITTA
+506 
-511 TQTAVQNIAGALAV
+511 LAKD
-525 QLEGNAIPLGGEYGT
+525 LEGNAVPLTGPYGQSIAELGTQT
-540 ALRNLANET
+540 AAKIEESLNVITDDVRKVITANAQKDKNELRAIL
-549 AGKINESVETI
+549 
-560 KTEFSKTLSENA
+560 TERF
-572 NKSKSE
+572 KS
-578 LLEILNT
+578 
-585 RFDGVYSQSRL
+585 VYSESRL
-596 RTIANTTAANVTSG
+596 KAIANTTAASVTSG

-621 TYIWLTE
+621 NYIWLTE
-628 QDNRVR
+628 QDGRVR
-634 PSHKI
+634 PSHAL
-639 MEGKETD
+639 MEGRVVGSDGYFEVPIVKITKN
-646 PDGFFSVPVM
+646 PDGS
-656 KKGITEEG
+656 EQEQ
-664 TEGEIIIGYE
+664 IIGYE
-674 KTERPLGN
+674 RTERPLGD

-695 LFPVQRQKTETVT
+695 LFPV
-708 VQKPSAETTAPNAP
+708 
-722 SGSNVPRVISGGRGS
+722 
-737 QLKAITDFEAKY
+737 
-749 RNLETHEMGMVADYD
+749 
-764 GNVINEVKGTARAV
+764 
-778 EIFKGMPDQKIKQLI
+778 KQ
-793 RDGNAVITHN
+793 
-803 HPGPV
+803 
-808 SLSGGDIKIS
+808 
-818 ISFNAAEYR
+818 
-827 AVGKNYTYI
+827 
-836 MQRPKTG
+836 
-843 YITRERYKKNLIK
+843 
-856 SGEYRDD
+856 
-863 GFYLTDA
+863 
-870 TERKIEADWR
+870 
-880 SYFDDVRYFYQKF
+880 
-893 PELTRNDIPEKMLE
+893 
-907 IYDAYLNGKFDGPSG
+907 
-922 GEWYNEYLTHY
+922 
-933 INLEMAN
+933 
-940 KYGYDYQRIP
+940 
-950 TR
+950 

>member
-1 MSLLDDLRAKIADAI
+1 MSLLDDLRNKIADAI

-41 GNELEASI
+41 GNELDASI

-71 YKEQNFERSELGADH
+71 YKESNFERSELGADH
-86 WAARL
+86 WASRL

-160 DGNIPIP
+160 DGNIAIP
-167 EKEMVHLARIHPA
+167 EKEMIHLARIHPA

-224 PLVAEHPDT
+224 PLIAEHPDT

-336 RRFEED
+336 RRFEDD

-356 AELKQEEFQLRWGI
+356 AELKQEEFELRWGI

-384 IAGGDVPL
+384 IPGGDVPL
-392 IANGFVPLSA
+392 IANGFVPLSGA
-402 TANVTL
+402 ITPAAKPSAPQLTA
-408 SDLFG
+408 
-413 NNSNKPTID
+413 K
-422 KPGARALPEF
+422 

-457 YDGLTTKNQ
+457 YDGLTTKNEQ
-466 NDITEVVAGAIDQ
+466 AIAAVVSRAINEVEKQVLSNIDAGQYTMFDVAISEQTSERINAACNDAAKRTA
-479 VKKKIKT
+479 
-486 QIEQGKT
+486 EQ
-493 DLSGVQL
+493 
-500 DEAMER
+500 
-506 EITTA
+506 
-511 TQTAVQNIAGALAV
+511 LAKD
-525 QLEGNAIPLGGEYGT
+525 LEGNAVPLTGPYGQSIAELGAQSAAKIEESLNVITDDVRKVIT
-540 ALRNLANET
+540 ANAQKDKNELRA
-549 AGKINESVETI
+549 I
-560 KTEFSKTLSENA
+560 LSA
-572 NKSKSE
+572 RFKS
-578 LLEILNT
+578 
-585 RFDGVYSQSRL
+585 VYSESRL
-596 RTIANTTAANVTSG
+596 KAIANTTAASVTSG

-621 TYIWLTE
+621 NYIWLTE
-628 QDNRVR
+628 QDGRVR
-634 PSHKI
+634 PSHAL
-639 MEGKETD
+639 MEGRVVGSDGYFEVPIVKITKN
-646 PDGFFSVPVM
+646 PDGS
-656 KKGITEEG
+656 EQEQ
-664 TEGEIIIGYE
+664 IIGYE
-674 KTERPLGN
+674 RTERPLGD

-695 LFPVQRQKTETVT
+695 LFPV
-708 VQKPSAETTAPNAP
+708 
-722 SGSNVPRVISGGRGS
+722 
-737 QLKAITDFEAKY
+737 
-749 RNLETHEMGMVADYD
+749 
-764 GNVINEVKGTARAV
+764 
-778 EIFKGMPDQKIKQLI
+778 KQ
-793 RDGNAVITHN
+793 
-803 HPGPV
+803 
-808 SLSGGDIKIS
+808 
-818 ISFNAAEYR
+818 
-827 AVGKNYTYI
+827 
-836 MQRPKTG
+836 
-843 YITRERYKKNLIK
+843 
-856 SGEYRDD
+856 
-863 GFYLTDA
+863 
-870 TERKIEADWR
+870 
-880 SYFDDVRYFYQKF
+880 
-893 PELTRNDIPEKMLE
+893 
-907 IYDAYLNGKFDGPSG
+907 
-922 GEWYNEYLTHY
+922 
-933 INLEMAN
+933 
-940 KYGYDYQRIP
+940 
-950 TR
+950 